1 VYPRGHWWHVKV
13 RIKVRPRE
21 SELDGVRLDG
31 FAVGTVRDVSPSIG
45 SWLVAQ
51 GYADLEMR
59 SIRREDDLF
68 PSINSVAPS
77 MAARRR
83 SDD

>member
-1 VYPRGHWWHVKV
+1 MKV

-21 SELDGVRLDG
+21 PELDGVRLDG
-31 FAVGTVRDVSPSIG
+31 FAVGTTREVSPSIG
-45 SWLVAQ
+45 TWLVAQ

-59 SIRREDDLF
+59 SIRSDDEPF
-68 PSINSVAPS
+68 PSISGVAP
-77 MAARRR
+77 MEARRR